1 MKYLVLVLVVA
12 IVGWFL
18 LRPRPRP
25 GADASKP
32 AGGKQPQEVVACGH
46 CGVHLPRAEA
56 VADRSGVFCSEA
68 HRLAG
73 PRPP

>member
-1 MKYLVLVLVVA
+1 MKYLLILVVIA

-18 LRPRPRP
+18 LRARTRA
-25 GADASKP
+25 GADVRKHAAETTS
-32 AGGKQPQEVVACGH
+32 QQVVACRH

-56 VADRSGVFCSEA
+56 VADLSGVFCSEA

>member
-1 MKYLVLVLVVA
+1 MKYLILALVIV

-18 LRPRPRP
+18 LRARPRP
-25 GADASKP
+25 GADVRKP
-32 AGGKQPQEVVACGH
+32 AGGPQPQEIVACQH

-73 PRPP
+73 PHPP